1 MNNQY
6 IIFNGICSL
15 DIPGLYIEQYLP
27 SPDIA
32 QRRVTKTPVAGRSG
46 DLRILQSYNGQDIYE
61 SIEKSIGFSYKGDD
75 LDTVKN
81 WLRGDGNLILSNTP
95 DRFWK
100 ASIDNTIPIAAL
112 LNTNMRNFTVVFS
125 CYPYAFLNSG
135 IIPIVYNPDAT
146 FAPWET
152 IIMNDYDIALPHFL
166 IAGSGDVGLLINNVE
181 VDLFSLVD
189 YIEMDSNLQQCYNG
203 INNLGMNMAGDFP
216 ILNQGQNIIEFTG
229 AITRVEITPNW
240 RKL

>member
-81 WLRGDGNLILSNTP
+81 WLRGDGSLILSNNP

-100 ASIDNTIPIAAL
+100 ASIDNTIPIATL

-125 CYPYAFLNSG
+125 CYPYAFLNIG
-135 IIPIVYNPDAT
+135 INPLIYNPNIS
-146 FAPWET
+146 PWET
-152 IIMNDYDIALPHFL
+152 ILMNDYDIALPHFKI
-166 IAGSGDVGLLINNVE
+166 IASGDIGILINGVE
-181 VDLFSLVD
+181 VDFYSVVD
-189 YIEMDSNLQQCYNG
+189 FIEVDSNLQECYNG
-203 INNLGMNMAGDFP
+203 INNLGMNMSGEFP
-216 ILNQGQNIIEFTG
+216 VLCPGKNIIEFTG